1 MGSAGLKIIP
11 NTASEGTKGEP
22 VKRITATYA
31 DWPLVLTEFS
41 TATALQTVG
50 KFDPARKLSRGEA
63 PYILV
68 GQNIMVE
75 FGPRDTNDPTPVP
88 AEPAQMK
95 ALMALV
101 AALDPLLG
109 PLTQRSI
116 QPVALPTPIPTPSP
130 VPTPTP
136 VPTPNPAGRDS

>member
-11 NTASEGTKGEP
+11 NTASEGSDP
-22 VKRITATYA
+22 IKRITATYA
-31 DWPLVLTEFS
+31 DWPLVLSEFS
-41 TATALQTVG
+41 SAHALQTVG
-50 KFDPARKLSRGEA
+50 KFDPDRKLSRGEA

-68 GQNIMVE
+68 GLNIMVE
-75 FGPRDTNDPTPVP
+75 YGPRDTNDPAPTP
-88 AEPAQMK
+88 ADARQLK

-116 QPVALPTPIPTPSP
+116 QPVALPTPIPTPTP

-136 VPTPNPAGRDS
+136 DPTPNPAGRDS